1 MASFVMQ
8 REDTEKLVRLAFL
21 SLSVCLFSTI
31 SQVIQGAVSY
41 DDGSTWQGFRELYRD
56 PIMDQGYDGDH
67 GAAYPTGKEME
78 NGNVIVSTGQVK
90 SLINV
95 PACSLYHPS
104 RHPLSFEGTLSS
116 DRFCL

>member
-1 MASFVMQ
+1 M
-8 REDTEKLVRLAFL
+8 
-21 SLSVCLFSTI
+21 
-31 SQVIQGAVSY
+31 SY
-41 DDGSTWQGFRELYRD
+41 DEGSTWQGFRELYRD

-90 SLINV
+90 KFNPYSNLFSV
-95 PACSLYHPS
+95 
-104 RHPLSFEGTLSS
+104 LSISSPRSSEGTLSS